1 MLSGSYS
8 CQVVTSSKGRS
19 EANASVSYYLCANT
33 ANSASYSSHSWKDTD
48 CVATQRLSCCQ
59 GHVLRRQGLIFVQ
72 EGGLIVKKDTSVLT
86 HRDGLTLTSYFHIRQ
101 CSWHW
106 GAHSERWVGPQM
118 KEVASRPKLAWHAH
132 FLCVCVCVCVSRDR
146 SPLHIKSS
154 DLSRQLNTRHA
165 SQPDP
170 TSSAEQ
176 FDLHEMWLRQAEC
189 DSLNW
194 FL

>member
-1 MLSGSYS
+1 MMLSGSYS

-86 HRDGLTLTSYFHIRQ
+86 HRDGLTLTSYFHAMQLALR
-101 CSWHW
+101 SPFREVGWP
-106 GAHSERWVGPQM
+106 SDERGSIQA
-118 KEVASRPKLAWHAH
+118 KASVTCP
-132 FLCVCVCVCVSRDR
+132 FLVCVCVCVCVC
-146 SPLHIKSS
+146 
-154 DLSRQLNTRHA
+154 
-165 SQPDP
+165 
-170 TSSAEQ
+170 E
-176 FDLHEMWLRQAEC
+176 
-189 DSLNW
+189 
-194 FL
+194 